1 MEKIIKEAKVSK
13 VKMAMDLILSIISA
27 GIAIPILIKD
37 LRTKLTLT
45 NKRLSGSIGLI
56 KTQNIDSPLN
66 KINGVE
72 VRQNLFGKM
81 FNYGTITVVTAA
93 TKFNLDY
100 IENPDELKT
109 AINNQIEQYEEDRM
123 TRQAEKMAQAM
134 R

>member
-1 MEKIIKEAKVSK
+1 MEEIIKEAKVSK
-13 VKMAMDLILSIISA
+13 VKMAMDLILSIGFV
-27 GIAIPILIKD
+27 GIPALIKD

-45 NKRLSGSIGLI
+45 NKRLSGSMGLI
-56 KTQNIDSPLN
+56 KTQNLDSPLN

-100 IENPDELKT
+100 IENPDELRT

-134 R
+134 K